1 MLQICKFFIGLYQCN
16 TQSSSHCQIWMKY
29 DPVYS
34 IKMKAWNCYPNAT
47 GILAIFSSNS
57 SSDFLLK
64 SHCFRFCALAFKW
77 NSMCP
82 TEETSV
88 GTYYVQ
94 YPFQSSRSVLSAWI
108 RSLFLLHFPLMWL
121 LRRSVRE
128 GTFIKIKPVVKHTI
142 LNAQIKYF
150 LKARYLFQWMDSCL
164 FLLMKHTLFIAFDPD
179 FGWFSR

>member
-1 MLQICKFFIGLYQCN
+1 MILFILLKWRLEIVTQMPQEFLPFSHQIP
-16 TQSSSHCQIWMKY
+16 HQI
-29 DPVYS
+29 
-34 IKMKAWNCYPNAT
+34 
-47 GILAIFSSNS
+47 
-57 SSDFLLK
+57 FLLK

-94 YPFQSSRSVLSAWI
+94 YPFQSSRSVPSAWM

-121 LRRSVRE
+121 LRRSIRE
-128 GTFIKIKPVVKHTI
+128 GTFIKIKPAVVHNI

-150 LKARYLFQWMDSCL
+150 FKGTISVNGFLPLSSDVTDFIDGIWSRLWM
-164 FLLMKHTLFIAFDPD
+164 A
-179 FGWFSR
+179 